1 TVSTNPRVT
10 IGNNFASTGCVT
22 IICRGDCYVS
32 INDDCMFATSILIR
46 TSDEY
51 SIIDLHTNEIINKN
65 VTIGKHVWICDNA
78 LVLKGALIG
87 SGSVIGARSV
97 VTGTIPENSL
107 CVGVV
112 NRPVLVLGIF

>member
-1 TVSTNPRVT
+1 
-10 IGNNFASTGCVT
+10 
-22 IICRGDCYVS
+22 
-32 INDDCMFATSILIR
+32 MFATSILIR

-97 VTGTIPENSL
+97 VTGAIPENSL

>member
-1 TVSTNPRVT
+1 
-10 IGNNFASTGCVT
+10 
-22 IICRGDCYVS
+22 
-32 INDDCMFATSILIR
+32 M
-46 TSDEY
+46 
-51 SIIDLHTNEIINKN
+51 
-65 VTIGKHVWICDNA
+65 GKHVWICDNA